1 MNKKINRKDFFKESL
16 NNIGSFFNEIFSDEL
31 ENLSVLFPEIIRP
44 PGAQNE
50 EIFQKLCNRCGEC
63 IRACPFFSLQPVFKG
78 NQFDQ
83 GTPSLR
89 LGEAFCRFCE
99 DIPCIKACPTGAL
112 SAKIFQE
119 NPKIGQAKII
129 PANCVR
135 SKKTDCNKCIQKCA
149 KHANAISASSSK
161 DLPVINLEKCTGC
174 GACLL
179 VCPATPDKAIKI
191 IAR

>member
-99 DIPCIKACPTGAL
+99 DIPCIKACPTEHYRQKYSRKTLRLGKLKLFLQIVSDRKKQIAINAFKSVQNMQMRFPL
-112 SAKIFQE
+112 LHQKT
-119 NPKIGQAKII
+119 
-129 PANCVR
+129 CR
-135 SKKTDCNKCIQKCA
+135 SLI
-149 KHANAISASSSK
+149 
-161 DLPVINLEKCTGC
+161 
-174 GACLL
+174 
-179 VCPATPDKAIKI
+179 
-191 IAR
+191 